1 MALSDFLLS
10 PLGLL
15 ALASVVPVVL
25 LYLIRPDPV
34 EVDLPTLR
42 FLTEQT
48 RQDTANP
55 LLEQL
60 RRNLLLF
67 LQIAVLVLLAV
78 SLASPYVTVSEE
90 STVEET
96 VVVVDT
102 SASMATEAGGETRFQ
117 QALAAAR
124 SAVSGTTSVVVTAP
138 DADVRI
144 RGGTADEARAT
155 LDELRPTATEGNLR
169 AAVSQATA
177 IAGENAR
184 IVVVGDFADDTDWQ
198 SAVETARARDLLVE
212 LRQFDGGGTD
222 NVGIVD
228 RRFSGTE
235 VTVSV
240 KNFGG
245 QEATRQL
252 QLGQQTA
259 TVTLQPDD
267 VTTRTFT
274 VPAGA
279 SEVRLTP
286 GDSFPTDDTLPL
298 SAPEDP
304 TVDVLVLTNDRNR
317 YLTTALSVVDDVD
330 LTVKNPPTAVTAEY
344 DVVVYSNVDPDELL
358 PGNVAAGRETVERG
372 GGVVI
377 QAQEPFP
384 SQYGDLLLLEPGQLR
399 TGSTTQV
406 RAQTELTR
414 GIDFQ
419 APSEYVD
426 GTLREGTLQVAVN
439 DGDPLLA
446 TATRG
451 EGRLLYYGYVE
462 ESSSFKFNYQYP
474 VFWKRAVFYLADR
487 ETLGTLN
494 RQSGER
500 LDFATERAV
509 ETPGGTVT
517 ARSVPLTE
525 VGLYRVGS
533 ATGSGTTGDRQE
545 TTSTGDGEATTPD
558 ASGGESATDDAD
570 VEGRRVAVALLSEP
584 ESSVTA
590 PDVAGGEAG
599 VRARTEERS
608 VPDPVTEYLALGAL
622 VVALGELAYLR
633 RRGDL

>member
-15 ALASVVPVVL
+15 ALASVIPVVL

-42 FLTEQT
+42 FLIEQT
-48 RQDTANP
+48 RQDTTNP

-96 VVVVDT
+96 VLVVDT
-102 SASMATEAGGETRFQ
+102 SASMATETGGETRFAG
-117 QALAAAR
+117 ALGSAR

-138 DADVRI
+138 DAQVAL
-144 RGGTADEARAT
+144 RGGTADEARTT
-155 LDELRPTATEGNLR
+155 LDGLAPTATEGNLR
-169 AAVSQATA
+169 AALSQATA

-212 LRQFDGGGTD
+212 LRQFAGGGTD

-240 KNFGG
+240 KNFGET
-245 QEATRQL
+245 EATRQL
-252 QLGQQTA
+252 RLGDQTA
-259 TVTLQPDD
+259 SITLQPDD
-267 VTTRTFT
+267 VGTRTFT

-286 GDSFPTDDTLPL
+286 GDSFPTDDSLPL

-304 TVDVLVLTNDRNR
+304 TVEVLVLTNDRNR
-317 YLTTALSVVDDVD
+317 FLTTALSVIDDVE
-330 LTVKNPPTAVTAEY
+330 LTVKNPPTAVSEEY
-344 DVVVYSNVDPDELL
+344 DLIVYSNVDADELL
-358 PGNVAAGRETVERG
+358 PGNVAAGRETLDRG

-377 QAQEPFP
+377 QAQDSFP

-399 TGSTTQV
+399 TGSTTQI

-419 APSEYVD
+419 APTEYVD

-446 TATRG
+446 TAERG
-451 EGRLLYYGYVE
+451 PGRLLYYGYIE
-462 ESSSFKFNYQYP
+462 GSSSFKFNYQYP

-487 ETLGTLN
+487 ETLPTLN
-494 RQSGER
+494 RAAGER
-500 LDFATERAV
+500 LDFAVERSV
-509 ETPGGTVT
+509 ETPSGSVT
-517 ARSVPLTE
+517 ATSVPLTD

-533 ATGSGTTGDRQE
+533 ATEAAGSSDGD
-545 TTSTGDGEATTPD
+545 AT
-558 ASGGESATDDAD
+558 ADAD
-570 VEGRRVAVALLSEP
+570 VEDRQVAVALLSEP

-608 VPDPVTEYLALGAL
+608 VPDPITEYLALAAL
-622 VVALGELAYLR
+622 LAAVGELAYLR

>member
-1 MALSDFLLS
+1 MALSDFVLS

-15 ALASVVPVVL
+15 ALASVIPLIL
-25 LYLIRPDPV
+25 LYLIRPDPM

-48 RQDTANP
+48 RQDTTNP

-60 RRNLLLF
+60 RQNLLLF

-96 VVVVDT
+96 VLVVDT

-117 QALAAAR
+117 RALASAS

-138 DADVRI
+138 DAAVPL

-155 LDELRPTATEGNLR
+155 LDELSPTASEGNLR

-198 SAVETARARDLLVE
+198 SAVETARARDLLVD
-212 LRQFDGGGTD
+212 LRQFAGGGTD

-240 KNFGG
+240 KNFGDG
-245 QEATRQL
+245 EATRQL

-286 GDSFPTDDTLPL
+286 RDSFPTDDTVPV

-317 YLTTALSVVDDVD
+317 YLTTALSVIDDVE
-330 LTVKNPPTAVTAEY
+330 LTVKNPPTAVSEEY
-344 DVVVYSNVDPDELL
+344 DVIVYSNVDPDELL

-377 QAQEPFP
+377 QAQETFP
-384 SQYGDLLLLEPGQLR
+384 GQYGDLLLVEPGQLR
-399 TGSTTQV
+399 TGSTTRV
-406 RAQTELTR
+406 AAQTELTR

-446 TATRG
+446 TADRG
-451 EGRLLYYGYVE
+451 AGRLLYYGYIE
-462 ESSSFKFNYQYP
+462 QSSSFKFNYQYP

-487 ETLGTLN
+487 ETLPTLN

-500 LDFATERAV
+500 LDFGAQRRV
-509 ETPGGTVT
+509 ETPSGTVT

-525 VGLYRVGS
+525 VGLYRIGS
-533 ATGSGTTGDRQE
+533 VTGDTATGGD
-545 TTSTGDGEATTPD
+545 EATTPGDDDGAGSGSAD
-558 ASGGESATDDAD
+558 AG
-570 VEGRRVAVALLSEP
+570 VEGRRIAVGLLSEP
-584 ESSVTA
+584 ESLVTA
-590 PDVAGGEAG
+590 PDVASGEAG

-608 VPDPVTEYLALGAL
+608 VPDPITEYLALGAL

>member
-1 MALSDFLLS
+1 MALSDFVLS

-15 ALASVVPVVL
+15 ALASVIPVIL
-25 LYLIRPDPV
+25 LYLIRPDPM

-48 RQDTANP
+48 RQDTTNP

-67 LQIAVLVLLAV
+67 LQITVLILLAV

-96 VVVVDT
+96 VLVVDT
-102 SASMATEAGGETRFQ
+102 SASMATETGGDTRFG
-117 QALAAAR
+117 QALASAR

-138 DADVRI
+138 DADVAL
-144 RGGTADEARAT
+144 RGGTADEARTT
-155 LDELRPTATEGNLR
+155 LDGLAPTATEGNLR

-184 IVVVGDFADDTDWQ
+184 IVVIGDFADDTDWQ

-212 LRQFDGGGTD
+212 LRQFAGGGSD

-240 KNFGG
+240 KNFGEE
-245 QEATRQL
+245 EATRQL

-259 TVTLQPDD
+259 TVTLEPDD
-267 VTTRTFT
+267 VTTQTFT

-286 GDSFPTDDTLPL
+286 RDSFPVDDTLPL

-317 YLTTALSVVDDVD
+317 FLTAALSVIDDVE
-330 LTVKNPPTAVTAEY
+330 LTVRNPPTAVSEEY
-344 DVVVYSNVDPDELL
+344 DVIVYSNVDPDELL

-372 GGVVI
+372 GGVAI
-377 QAQEPFP
+377 QAQQPFP

-399 TGSTTQV
+399 TGSATQI

-419 APSEYVD
+419 APAEYVD
-426 GTLREGTLQVAVN
+426 GTLRDGTLQVAVN

-446 TATRG
+446 TADRG
-451 EGRLLYYGYVE
+451 EGRLLYYGYIE

-487 ETLGTLN
+487 ETLPTLN
-494 RQSGER
+494 RETGGT
-500 LDFATERAV
+500 LDFTAERSV
-509 ETPGGTVT
+509 ETPSGSVSATT
-517 ARSVPLTE
+517 VPLTE
-525 VGLYRVGS
+525 VGLYRIGS
-533 ATGSGTTGDRQE
+533 ATGGGD
-545 TTSTGDGEATTPD
+545 TAGGGEATDSTASSEGAASAD
-558 ASGGESATDDAD
+558 AG
-570 VEGRRVAVALLSEP
+570 VEGRRIAVGLLSEP
-584 ESSVTA
+584 ESTVTA
-590 PDVAGGEAG
+590 PDIAGGEAG

-608 VPDPVTEYLALGAL
+608 VPDPITEYLALGAL
-622 VVALGELAYLR
+622 VIALGELAYLR

>member
-1 MALSDFLLS
+1 MALSDFVLS

-15 ALASVVPVVL
+15 ALASVIPVIL
-25 LYLIRPDPV
+25 LYLIRPDPM

-42 FLTEQT
+42 FLVEQT
-48 RQDTANP
+48 RQDTTNP

-96 VVVVDT
+96 VLVVDT
-102 SASMATEAGGETRFQ
+102 SASMATEAGGDTRFG
-117 QALAAAR
+117 QALASAR

-138 DADVRI
+138 DADVAL
-144 RGGTADEARAT
+144 RGGTADEARTT
-155 LDELRPTATEGNLR
+155 LDGLAPTATEGNLR
-169 AAVSQATA
+169 AAISQATA
-177 IAGENAR
+177 VAGENAR

-212 LRQFDGGGTD
+212 LRQFAGGGTD

-240 KNFGG
+240 KNFGDS
-245 QEATRQL
+245 EATRQL

-259 TVTLQPDD
+259 TVTLEPDD

-286 GDSFPTDDTLPL
+286 GDSFPTDDRLPL

-317 YLTTALSVVDDVD
+317 YLTTALSVIDDVE
-330 LTVKNPPTAVTAEY
+330 LTVKNPPTAVSEEY
-344 DVVVYSNVDPDELL
+344 DVIVYSNVDPDELL

-372 GGVVI
+372 GGVAI

-384 SQYGDLLLLEPGQLR
+384 SQYGDLLLIEPGQLR
-399 TGSTTQV
+399 TGSTTQI

-419 APSEYVD
+419 APTEYVD

-446 TATRG
+446 TADRG
-451 EGRLLYYGYVE
+451 EGRLLYYGYIE
-462 ESSSFKFNYQYP
+462 ASSSFKFNYQYP

-487 ETLGTLN
+487 ETLPTLN
-494 RQSGER
+494 RETGGS
-500 LDFATERAV
+500 LDFTAERRV
-509 ETPGGTVT
+509 ETPSGSVSATT
-517 ARSVPLTE
+517 VPLTE
-525 VGLYRVGS
+525 VGLYRIGS
-533 ATGSGTTGDRQE
+533 ATGGGEGQQTT
-545 TTSTGDGEATTPD
+545 TTPTAGDGAGPGAGDT
-558 ASGGESATDDAD
+558 SADTG
-570 VEGRRVAVALLSEP
+570 VEGRRIAVALLSEP
-584 ESSVTA
+584 ESTVTA

-608 VPDPVTEYLALGAL
+608 VPDPITEYLALGAL

>member
-10 PLGLL
+10 PLGLV
-15 ALASVVPVVL
+15 ALASVIPVVL
-25 LYLIRPDPV
+25 LYLIRPDPT

-48 RQDTANP
+48 RQDSTNP

-96 VVVVDT
+96 VLVVDT
-102 SASMATEAGGETRFQ
+102 SASMATEAGGETRFER
-117 QALAAAR
+117 ALASAR

-138 DADVRI
+138 DADVAL
-144 RGGTADEARAT
+144 RGGTADEARRT
-155 LDELRPTATEGNLR
+155 LDGLAPTATEGNLR
-169 AAVSQATA
+169 AALSQATA
-177 IAGENAR
+177 VAGENAR

-212 LRQFDGGGTD
+212 LRQFAGGGSD

-240 KNFGG
+240 KNFGEN
-245 QEATRQL
+245 EATRQL
-252 QLGQQTA
+252 RLGQQTA

-267 VTTRTFT
+267 VATRTFT

-286 GDSFPTDDTLPL
+286 TDSFPTDDTVPL
-298 SAPEDP
+298 SAPDDP

-317 YLTTALSVVDDVD
+317 YLTTALSVVDDVE
-330 LTVKNPPTAVTAEY
+330 LTVRNPPTAVSEEY

-372 GGVVI
+372 GGVAI

-399 TGSTTQV
+399 TGSSTQT
-406 RAQTELTR
+406 RAETELTR

-419 APSEYVD
+419 APAEYVD
-426 GTLREGTLQVAVN
+426 GSLREGTLQVAVN

-446 TATRG
+446 TAERG
-451 EGRLLYYGYVE
+451 EGRLLYYGYIE

-487 ETLGTLN
+487 ETLPTLN
-494 RQSGER
+494 RETGDR
-500 LDFATERAV
+500 VDFAAERTV
-509 ETPGGTVT
+509 ETPSGSVT
-517 ARSVPLTE
+517 TRSVPLTE
-525 VGLYRVGS
+525 VGLYRIGE
-533 ATGSGTTGDRQE
+533 ATDGGTTGGGE
-545 TTSTGDGEATTPD
+545 ATATGDGSEAESGAAD
-558 ASGGESATDDAD
+558 AGVT
-570 VEGRRVAVALLSEP
+570 GRRIAVALLSEP
-584 ESSVTA
+584 ESAVAA

-608 VPDPVTEYLALGAL
+608 VPDPITEYLALGAL

>member
-1 MALSDFLLS
+1 MALSDFVLS

-15 ALASVVPVVL
+15 ALASVVPVIL

-48 RQDTANP
+48 RQDTTNP

-96 VVVVDT
+96 VLVVDT
-102 SASMATEAGGETRFQ
+102 SASMTTEAGGETRFGR
-117 QALAAAR
+117 ALASAR

-138 DADVRI
+138 DAAVSL

-155 LDELRPTATEGNLR
+155 LDELSPTASEGNLR

-198 SAVETARARDLLVE
+198 SAVETARARDLLVD
-212 LRQFDGGGTD
+212 LRQFAGGGTD

-240 KNFGG
+240 KNFGDS
-245 QEATRQL
+245 EATRQL

-286 GDSFPTDDTLPL
+286 RDSFPTDDTVPL

-317 YLTTALSVVDDVD
+317 YLTTALSVVDDVE
-330 LTVKNPPTAVTAEY
+330 LTVKNPPTAVSEEY
-344 DVVVYSNVDPDELL
+344 DVIVYSNVDPDELL

-372 GGVVI
+372 GGVAI
-377 QAQEPFP
+377 QAQETFP
-384 SQYGDLLLLEPGQLR
+384 GQYGDLLLVEPGQLR
-399 TGSTTQV
+399 TGSTTRV
-406 RAQTELTR
+406 AAQTELTR

-446 TATRG
+446 TADRG
-451 EGRLLYYGYVE
+451 AGRLLYYGYIE
-462 ESSSFKFNYQYP
+462 QSSSFKFNYQYP

-487 ETLGTLN
+487 ETLPTLN

-500 LDFATERAV
+500 LDFGAQRRV
-509 ETPGGTVT
+509 ETPSGTVT

-525 VGLYRVGS
+525 VGLYRIGGVTADDG
-533 ATGSGTTGDRQE
+533 ATG
-545 TTSTGDGEATTPD
+545 GEATATPAAGERSD
-558 ASGGESATDDAD
+558 AAGGSADAR

-608 VPDPVTEYLALGAL
+608 VPDPITEYLALGAL